1 MERGAARGRDSPGEV
16 GWPGMAARDFEFLN
30 FEAVFKEQHAVW
42 IMGPNAVGLTMTSPY
57 LCHSKVRG

>member
-1 MERGAARGRDSPGEV
+1 
-16 GWPGMAARDFEFLN
+16 MAARDFEFLN